1 MYKRTINKIISFVLV
16 ITMLCSI
23 IGITKVG
30 ASAPSKVG
38 EISVVVKQLK
48 SGELDYSSSQV
59 AKVTKVK
66 KAYKVLHIFNGLGYV
81 SCDYNK
87 QIKKNGMYYYKVT
100 AKKLNTMKKLKKY
113 LKKYFSNSY
122 IKKLL
127 KKKQFIS
134 KKGHLYFS
142 GGERGSDISYQ
153 YTKYQIIKKTSAYR
167 TIKATSYYWNEDFPE
182 EGKETKVDTYK
193 QRKINGRWVF
203 TSITLPY

>member
-1 MYKRTINKIISFVLV
+1 MNKRVINKIISFALV
-16 ITMLCSI
+16 ITMVCSI
-23 IGITKVG
+23 IGTTKVG
-30 ASAPSKVG
+30 ASEPSKEG

-66 KAYKVLHIFNGLGYV
+66 KAYKVLEVFNGLGYV
-81 SCDYNK
+81 KCDYNK
-87 QIKKNGMYYYKVT
+87 QIKKNGIYYSKVT

-113 LKKYFSNSY
+113 LRKYFSNSY

-127 KKKQFIS
+127 KIKIFLS
-134 KKGHLYFS
+134 KNGRLYFFE
-142 GGERGSDISYQ
+142 GARGSNVSYQ
-153 YTKYQIIKKTSAYR
+153 YTEYQIIKKTPTYR
-167 TIKATSYYWNEDFPE
+167 KIKATSYYWEIE
-182 EGKETKVDTYK
+182 EYKETKVDIYK